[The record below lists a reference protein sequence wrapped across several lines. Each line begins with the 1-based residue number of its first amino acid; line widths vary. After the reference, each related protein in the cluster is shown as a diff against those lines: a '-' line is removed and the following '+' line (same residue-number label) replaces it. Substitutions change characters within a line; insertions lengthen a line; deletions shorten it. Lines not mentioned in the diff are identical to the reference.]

1 MASDGLSINTTVISI
16 IAVSIGVVL
25 IGSLLAPIAADVMA
39 DLTATDSSGNA
50 LYEDGGTWSNLIG
63 VVVIMAILGL
73 VIVAVNNY
81 TKKN

>member
-1 MASDGLSINTTVISI
+1 MASEGLSINTTVISI

-25 IGSLLAPIAADVMA
+25 IGSLLAPIASDVMA
-39 DLTATDSSGNA
+39 QLTATNNGVA
-50 LYEDGGTWSNLIG
+50 VYENGETWSSLIG

-81 TKKN
+81 TKK